1 MHELACLWAHVFCF
15 SAKTSQ
21 PLACLRPPTHSMAG
35 APIIQTKARPQSRAT
50 PGQQPPAV
58 DAPAIQAK
66 AKPQSKAKPEQRPA
80 ASAGVADLLA
90 QQKVTADR
98 KLLDPAAI
106 ISVDSSSSDDAWG
119 EWMANGKRDLSGGP
133 EAV

>member
-1 MHELACLWAHVFCF
+1 
-15 SAKTSQ
+15 
-21 PLACLRPPTHSMAG
+21 MAG
-35 APIIQTKARPQSRAT
+35 APIIQTKARPQSRAA

-98 KLLDPAAI
+98 KLLDAAAI
-106 ISVDSSSSDDAWG
+106 ISVDSSSSDDAWGEWTANAKRDGGENSDDAWG